1 MELER
6 WCDFLTKWLNGKER
20 KGLYGEG
27 KDRGMRGKKRNEKKR
42 YGMTKKELR
51 KETKTGEIK

>member
-1 MELER
+1 M
-6 WCDFLTKWLNGKER
+6 ER

-51 KETKTGEIK
+51 EETKTGEMK